1 MTVSMEQKNANSY
14 NPVKA
19 GVEAGQQEE
28 NQFKVNLKPDFME
41 KLTDRLERGGRSAAI
56 FGPVVEREGLTI
68 IPVARSGWGFGGGQ
82 AESKKAEASIG
93 GGGGVSTVPAGFI
106 QLRDGNATFKPIVDP
121 VKLAGVVFGFNLLL
135 VLVVLLLRKKQATM
149 NPLENNRR

>member
-1 MTVSMEQKNANSY
+1 MTVSLEQKTTNSY

-19 GVEAGQQEE
+19 EAEARKQEE

-56 FGPVVEREGLTI
+56 FGPVVERDGLTI
-68 IPVARSGWGFGGGQ
+68 IPVARIGWGFGGGQ
-82 AESKKAEASIG
+82 AKSKKAGASIG

-106 QLRDGNATFKPIVDP
+106 QLRGGKATFKPIVDP
-121 VKLAGVVFGFNLLL
+121 IKLAGIVFGFNLLL
-135 VLVVLLLRKKQATM
+135 VLAVLLLRKKQATG
-149 NPLENNRR
+149 NPPKNSRR